1 MINNFLI
8 INCIGRNDKIG
19 LKVIDKFFIHDFN
32 SEIKEKDQLVTNIL
46 NLIKKHKVNLD
57 NDFSILVN
65 SGPGR
70 FSSIRISLAVAKG
83 IKLTKKIK
91 LFGYKDRDLGEGTS
105 LYLQRRYDQQR
116 NVGAQIV
123 TSPREK
129 LNQTQAGYQKD
140 FNMFKSF
147 EGTLTPKQQISPRDF
162 YNEKLVIRE
171 DSLEK
176 KRNIPKDWE
185 RNPITDRNYYLK
197 SPQLRFSVEH
207 GDFERELY

>member
-1 MINNFLI
+1 MIKNFLI

-19 LKVIDKFFIHDFN
+19 LKVNDKFFIHDFN

-91 LFGYKDRDLGEGTS
+91 LFGYKDRDLGEFCLANIELLIKNNLLQNNLIKP
-105 LYLQRRYDQQR
+105 LYL
-116 NVGAQIV
+116 
-123 TSPREK
+123 S
-129 LNQTQAGYQKD
+129 
-140 FNMFKSF
+140 
-147 EGTLTPKQQISPRDF
+147 
-162 YNEKLVIRE
+162 
-171 DSLEK
+171 
-176 KRNIPKDWE
+176 
-185 RNPITDRNYYLK
+185 
-197 SPQLRFSVEH
+197 
-207 GDFERELY
+207 